1 MTGYPLFSLSL
12 NSIFS
17 QPFISK
23 EDISIIDLQAFELRK
38 KSQTKFY
45 PSLYIPKTYNSPF
58 HSISKVEASNAEIF
72 SRRAKSTYETMLLN
86 CKTNGKRS

>member
-45 PSLYIPKTYNSPF
+45 P
-58 HSISKVEASNAEIF
+58 
-72 SRRAKSTYETMLLN
+72 
-86 CKTNGKRS
+86 